1 MAQAVSPILHAWDR
15 QDRLSVFAALLDRSR
30 SGRKSLHSL
39 HLSLLDHNVKRRG
52 WRGIGLRMSSGSA
65 LRFISLGRPRRDVHR
80 EASGNL
86 STACSGFSAPPR
98 RGDGYANC
106 ANYPPALKATGLY
119 FNQAIIWDKQH
130 PALTRKDTMGSRV
143 ERVGFA
149 WQRGKVFAS
158 AS

>member
-1 MAQAVSPILHAWDR
+1 MARHRLTDEQWECVAVHFPR
-15 QDRLSVFAALLDRSR
+15 PAA
-30 SGRKSLHSL
+30 
-39 HLSLLDHNVKRRG
+39 RG
-52 WRGIGLRMSSGSA
+52 
-65 LRFISLGRPRRDVHR
+65 VHR
-80 EASGNL
+80 QASGNL